1 MNWEEVKQYAFV
13 ILRGF
18 AGTHLRCLL
27 HQQVQ
32 SGLLVPE
39 HMDGCPHFE
48 GEKHQVLRV
57 GG

>member
-1 MNWEEVKQYAFV
+1 M
-13 ILRGF
+13 R
-18 AGTHLRCLL
+18 RLL
-27 HQQVQ
+27 LQQVQ

-39 HMDGCPHFE
+39 DMDGCPHFK